1 MWGEVGETM
10 KKVLRKVGNSV
21 GMTFPAEML
30 RDMEV
35 TVGDSVIVEYDE
47 LRKEIIIKTQKNTP
61 TTSSL
66 EEKIRSV
73 VEKILVEKGL

>member
-1 MWGEVGETM
+1 MWDKVGETM

-30 RDMEV
+30 KDMGIAE
-35 TVGDSVIVEYDE
+35 GDGVIVEYDE
-47 LRKEIIIKTQKNTP
+47 FRKEIIIRGEKNTP
-61 TTSSL
+61 STSSL

-73 VEKILVEKGL
+73 VEKILLEKGL